1 LPIYHKRKIKDG
13 GKAMR
18 DGKQSYDDYKVDAV
32 AYLQPN
38 WIIFSFMMFCS
49 FISGLMDYH
58 IFG

>member
-1 LPIYHKRKIKDG
+1 
-13 GKAMR
+13 MR

-58 IFG
+58 ILVKFDKFACASQQFD

>member
-1 LPIYHKRKIKDG
+1 
-13 GKAMR
+13 MR

-38 WIIFSFMMFCS
+38 WIIFSFMMFRS